1 MKKNLNMIL
10 IKKISRSGVK
20 NAPLFSKFGIKKY
33 LPEGKMGFRAFALN
47 SEKGV
52 KTPRWRI
59 LGSKYATLFGA
70 NKLLWIFVLRFASTN
85 IFLFIKWGGCY
96 AW

>member
-1 MKKNLNMIL
+1 MKTNLSMIL
-10 IKKISRSGVK
+10 IKKIGESGVK
-20 NAPLFSKFGIKKY
+20 NAPLFLKLETKKY

-59 LGSKYATLFGA
+59 LGIKKCLIIRSK
-70 NKLLWIFVLRFASTN
+70 
-85 IFLFIKWGGCY
+85 
-96 AW
+96 

>member
-1 MKKNLNMIL
+1 MKKNLSMIL

-52 KTPRWRI
+52 KTPRWREYWAVNMPHYSEQI
-59 LGSKYATLFGA
+59 NCSGFLYFA
-70 NKLLWIFVLRFASTN
+70 LLVQIFFYL
-85 IFLFIKWGGCY
+85 
-96 AW
+96 

>member
-1 MKKNLNMIL
+1 MKTNLTMIL
-10 IKKISRSGVK
+10 IKKIDESGVK
-20 NAPLFSKFGIKKY
+20 MLHFFQNLEQKKY

-59 LGSKYATLFGA
+59 LGIKKCLIIRSKINFA
-70 NKLLWIFVLRFASTN
+70 NYQ
-85 IFLFIKWGGCY
+85 CY
-96 AW
+96 VD

>member
-1 MKKNLNMIL
+1 MKKNLSMIL

-20 NAPLFSKFGIKKY
+20 NAPLFSKFGTKKY

-59 LGSKYATLFGA
+59 LGSKKSTLFGA
-70 NKLLWIFVLRFASTN
+70 NKFAHN
-85 IFLFIKWGGCY
+85 FLKFAFTISENTKLIK
-96 AW
+96 

>member
-1 MKKNLNMIL
+1 MKKNLIMIL

>member
-1 MKKNLNMIL
+1 MKKNLSMIL

-33 LPEGKMGFRAFALN
+33 LPEGKMGFRVLDLN

-59 LGSKYATLFGA
+59 LGTKKYYTHIIIDTKSK
-70 NKLLWIFVLRFASTN
+70 ISTM
-85 IFLFIKWGGCY
+85 I
-96 AW
+96 

>member
-1 MKKNLNMIL
+1 MKTNLTMIL
-10 IKKISRSGVK
+10 IKKIEKSGT
-20 NAPLFSKFGIKKY
+20 KKY

-59 LGSKYATLFGA
+59 LGT
-70 NKLLWIFVLRFASTN
+70 
-85 IFLFIKWGGCY
+85 
-96 AW
+96 

>member
-1 MKKNLNMIL
+1 MKKNLSMIL

-20 NAPLFSKFGIKKY
+20 NAPLFSKFGTKKY

-59 LGSKYATLFGA
+59 LGTKKYYLYSSKMD
-70 NKLLWIFVLRFASTN
+70 FA
-85 IFLFIKWGGCY
+85 KY
-96 AW
+96 

>member
-1 MKKNLNMIL
+1 MKKNLSMIL

-52 KTPRWRI
+52 KTPRWWI

-70 NKLLWIFVLRFASTN
+70 NKLL
-85 IFLFIKWGGCY
+85 
-96 AW
+96 

>member
-1 MKKNLNMIL
+1 MKKNLSMIL

>member
-1 MKKNLNMIL
+1 MKKNLSMIL

-59 LGSKYATLFGA
+59 LGCKYATLFGA

-85 IFLFIKWGGCY
+85 IFLFIK
-96 AW
+96 

>member
-1 MKKNLNMIL
+1 MKKNLSMIL

-20 NAPLFSKFGIKKY
+20 NAPLFSKFGTQKY
-33 LPEGKMGFRAFALN
+33 LPEGKMGFRAFSLN

-85 IFLFIKWGGCY
+85 IFLFIK
-96 AW
+96 

>member
-1 MKKNLNMIL
+1 MKKNLSMIL

-47 SEKGV
+47 SEKGDRKSV
-52 KTPRWRI
+52 
-59 LGSKYATLFGA
+59 
-70 NKLLWIFVLRFASTN
+70 V
-85 IFLFIKWGGCY
+85 
-96 AW
+96 

>member
-1 MKKNLNMIL
+1 MKTNLTMIF
-10 IKKISRSGVK
+10 IKKIDESGVK
-20 NAPLFSKFGIKKY
+20 MLHFFQNLEQKKY

-59 LGSKYATLFGA
+59 LGIKKCLIIRSK
-70 NKLLWIFVLRFASTN
+70 
-85 IFLFIKWGGCY
+85 
-96 AW
+96 

>member
-1 MKKNLNMIL
+1 MKKNLSMIL

-20 NAPLFSKFGIKKY
+20 NAPLFSKFGTKKY

-59 LGSKYATLFGA
+59 LGIKKCHLYSSKINFA
-70 NKLLWIFVLRFASTN
+70 N
-85 IFLFIKWGGCY
+85 Y
-96 AW
+96 

>member
-1 MKKNLNMIL
+1 
-10 IKKISRSGVK
+10 
-20 NAPLFSKFGIKKY
+20 
-33 LPEGKMGFRAFALN
+33 MGFRAFALN

-85 IFLFIKWGGCY
+85 IFLFIK
-96 AW
+96 

>member
-1 MKKNLNMIL
+1 MKKNLSMIL

-59 LGSKYATLFGA
+59 LGTRKCSQYSMQINLPLKLYATL
-70 NKLLWIFVLRFASTN
+70 R
-85 IFLFIKWGGCY
+85 
-96 AW
+96 

>member
-1 MKKNLNMIL
+1 MKKNLSMIL

-47 SEKGV
+47 SENGV

-85 IFLFIKWGGCY
+85 IFLFIK
-96 AW
+96 

>member
-1 MKKNLNMIL
+1 MKKNLSMIL

-47 SEKGV
+47 SEKRV

-85 IFLFIKWGGCY
+85 IFLFIK
-96 AW
+96 

>member
-1 MKKNLNMIL
+1 MKKNLSMIL

-20 NAPLFSKFGIKKY
+20 NAPLFSKFGTKKY

-52 KTPRWRI
+52 KTPSWRI
-59 LGSKYATLFGA
+59 MGIKNDPHYSEQINCSGF
-70 NKLLWIFVLRFASTN
+70 FVLRFASTN
-85 IFLFIKWGGCY
+85 IFYL
-96 AW
+96 